1 MKAHRSGRDPSDRSP
16 RARGAGASGG
26 AGVTY
31 DLAELA
37 QASAVSPRT
46 IRLYVAQELLP
57 PPLVRGTSTS
67 YGQEHLLRLRAIARL
82 RAEKGLRLADIQR
95 RLAKLS
101 PAALADLAGPL
112 PPEVATS
119 AAAPAH
125 RAGRARKPLPPPVG
139 ASARDPLPTPVDA
152 GARDQLPAPV
162 DAGARDPLPLPGGLE
177 RWDRLALLP
186 GLELHL
192 RSDATAVVRRIAA
205 EIHARYG
212 ALPPDAEPAGPA
224 SPRSS

>member
-1 MKAHRSGRDPSDRSP
+1 MKAHRSGREPSDRSP
-16 RARGAGASGG
+16 RARAAGVSGG

-46 IRLYVAQELLP
+46 IRLYVARELLP
-57 PPLVRGTSTS
+57 PPMVRGTSTS

-119 AAAPAH
+119 PAAPAP

-139 ASARDPLPTPVDA
+139 ASARDPLPTPV
-152 GARDQLPAPV
+152 GAS
-162 DAGARDPLPLPGGLE
+162 ARDPLPLPGGLE
-177 RWDRLALLP
+177 RWDRVALLP

>member
-1 MKAHRSGRDPSDRSP
+1 MKAHRSGRAPSDRSP
-16 RARGAGASGG
+16 RARAAGASVG

-46 IRLYVAQELLP
+46 IRLYVARELLP
-57 PPLVRGTSTS
+57 PPMVRGTSTS

-82 RAEKGLRLADIQR
+82 RAEKGLRLVDIQR

-119 AAAPAH
+119 PAAPAH

-139 ASARDPLPTPVDA
+139 ANARDPLPTPV
-152 GARDQLPAPV
+152 GAS
-162 DAGARDPLPLPGGLE
+162 ARDPLPLPGASARDALPLPGGLE
-177 RWDRLALLP
+177 RWERLALLP

>member
-1 MKAHRSGRDPSDRSP
+1 MKAHRSGRAPSDRSP
-16 RARGAGASGG
+16 RARAAGASGG

-37 QASAVSPRT
+37 QASAVSSRT
-46 IRLYVAQELLP
+46 IRLYVARELLP
-57 PPLVRGTSTS
+57 PPMIRGTSTS

-82 RAEKGLRLADIQR
+82 RAEKGLRLVDIQR

-119 AAAPAH
+119 PAAPAR

-139 ASARDPLPTPVDA
+139 ASARDPLPLPGDA
-152 GARDQLPAPV
+152 I
-162 DAGARDPLPLPGGLE
+162 ARDPLPLPGGLE
-177 RWDRLALLP
+177 RWDRLDLLP

-224 SPRSS
+224 SPRHS